1 MPISPAPA
9 VSRACDV
16 LGILAATP
24 TRRFSVSELS
34 RLTGMPRATCDAVLL
49 ALSDG
54 GLVVRRDDRLYELGP
69 RCISLGDA
77 ARAANSMLE
86 IAASAVDDLARRM
99 GSCVAVSITDG
110 NETRVADVAD
120 YSPPFAITIRV
131 GQAVPMRPP
140 FGAVFIAW
148 ADQERIERWLDEP
161 SLNES
166 ARDRYRSALADVRQR
181 GFSVTVNTDR
191 DLPGL
196 LEALSQIA
204 GDDEARPSAEE
215 LFEEMVRSHHLPSHL
230 PSHLDDNLS
239 MRINQLSAPI
249 FGSDRSVVA
258 SIMILGPN
266 REMPGAEIDAL
277 GELVV
282 LTADR
287 VTRSIGGRRPVGE
300 PWLGHR

>member
-1 MPISPAPA
+1 MPITPAPA
-9 VSRACDV
+9 VSRACEI
-16 LGILAATP
+16 LGILAGTP

-34 RLTGMPRATCDAVLL
+34 RLVGMPRATCDSVLL
-49 ALSDG
+49 ALSAG
-54 GLVVRRDDRLYELGP
+54 GLVGRRDDRLYELGP
-69 RCISLGDA
+69 RCLTLGDA

-86 IAASAVDDLARRM
+86 IAASAVDGLARRM
-99 GSCVAVSITDG
+99 GSCVAVSVADG
-110 NETRVADVAD
+110 DETRVADVAD

-140 FGAVFIAW
+140 FGAVFVAW
-148 ADQERIERWLDEP
+148 ADHERIERWLDEP
-161 SLNES
+161 SIDEA
-166 ARDRYRSALADVRQR
+166 ARVRYRSALADVRRR

-196 LEALSQIA
+196 LEAFSQSA

-215 LFEEMVRSHHLPSHL
+215 LFEEMVRSHHL

-282 LTADR
+282 STADH

-300 PWLGHR
+300 PWLDHR

>member
-1 MPISPAPA
+1 
-9 VSRACDV
+9 
-16 LGILAATP
+16 
-24 TRRFSVSELS
+24 
-34 RLTGMPRATCDAVLL
+34 MPRATCDAVLL

-54 GLVVRRDDRLYELGP
+54 GLVVRRVDRLYELGP

-99 GSCVAVSITDG
+99 GSCVAVSVADG

-140 FGAVFIAW
+140 FGAVFVAW
-148 ADQERIERWLDEP
+148 ADHERIERWLDEP
-161 SLNES
+161 SIDES
-166 ARDRYRSALADVRQR
+166 ARVRYRSALADVRRR

-196 LEALSQIA
+196 LEAFSQGA

-215 LFEEMVRSHHLPSHL
+215 LFEEMVRSHHL

-282 LTADR
+282 STADD

-300 PWLGHR
+300 PWLDHR

>member
-1 MPISPAPA
+1 MPITPAPA
-9 VSRACDV
+9 VSRACDI
-16 LGILAATP
+16 LGILAGTP

-34 RLTGMPRATCDAVLL
+34 RLAAMPRATCDAVLL

-54 GLVVRRDDRLYELGP
+54 GLVVRRNDRLYELGP

-86 IAASAVDDLARRM
+86 IAASAVDGLARRM
-99 GSCVAVSITDG
+99 GSCVAVSVADG
-110 NETRVADVAD
+110 DETRVADVAD

-140 FGAVFIAW
+140 FGAVFVAW
-148 ADQERIERWLDEP
+148 ADHERIERWIDEP
-161 SLNES
+161 SIDES
-166 ARDRYRSALADVRQR
+166 ARVRYRSALADVRRR

-196 LEALSQIA
+196 LEAFSQNA

-215 LFEEMVRSHHLPSHL
+215 LFEEMVRSHHL

-282 LTADR
+282 STADH

-300 PWLGHR
+300 PWLDHR